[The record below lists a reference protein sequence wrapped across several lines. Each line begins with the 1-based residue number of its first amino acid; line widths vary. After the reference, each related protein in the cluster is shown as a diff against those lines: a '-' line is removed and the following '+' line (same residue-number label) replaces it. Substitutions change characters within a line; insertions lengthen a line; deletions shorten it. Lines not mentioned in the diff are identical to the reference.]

1 MDVMEGLIVALL
13 LIILAVFG
21 ILIFGYLTSQRA
33 RLSAEMK
40 RALDKSAAKYG
51 IASIVLIGDRG
62 IPVKT
67 LKGDIKLIPGYTR
80 NPETTLVRYQTG
92 FWPLKKVR
100 YVKLLREE
108 HTDIAEG
115 EPLYIAA
122 TSFLPL
128 GNTGFEVTPNYPMGL
143 AVQRHAD
150 ETLPYAL
157 KDISDAYGAVAAK
170 LIEINLTHQEA
181 MERGGGIIK
190 LMSNVKDTV
199 SDAIPRPRKG

>member
-1 MDVMEGLIVALL
+1 MDVMEGLIYA
-13 LIILAVFG
+13 LIIIVLAVFG
-21 ILIFGYLTSQRA
+21 LLIFNYFMNQRQ

-40 RALDKSAAKYG
+40 RALDRSFASYG
-51 IASIVLIGDRG
+51 ITNLVLIGDRG

-67 LKGDIKLIPGYTR
+67 LTGNIQLIPSYTR
-80 NPETTLVRYQTG
+80 SPETTLVRLQNG

-128 GNTGFEVTPNYPMGL
+128 GNTGFEVTPNYPMGI
-143 AVQRHAD
+143 AVKNHSD
-150 ETLPYAL
+150 ETMPYAMR
-157 KDISDAYGAVAAK
+157 DIADAYGAVAAK

-190 LMSNVKDTV
+190 LMSNTK
-199 SDAIPRPRKG
+199 DAITGALPHPKRE